1 MTKKSYSVASVLALV
16 LTLSIGSLLGQ
27 AQTAS
32 PAAPSPTTLTDVQKR
47 AMEAIG
53 QDLQNKVQPMAV
65 LRLASLAKDYDRN
78 ILAEKPDAVL
88 EQKLGDE
95 LAETVSQLAA
105 EAVRLRVRAVSD
117 MAKLLT
123 PDQKKLLLAE
133 LEKPDANPDL
143 VELIKKVLRDKK

>member
-1 MTKKSYSVASVLALV
+1 MTKKSYFTLV
-16 LTLSIGSLLGQ
+16 LVLSIGWVLGQ
-27 AQTAS
+27 AQAVS
-32 PAAPSPTTLTDVQKR
+32 PAVPSPTTLTDAQKR

-53 QDLQNKVQPMAV
+53 KDLESKIQPTSA
-65 LRLASLAKDYDRN
+65 LKLASLAKDYDRN

-95 LAETVSQLAA
+95 LAEAVSQLAA
-105 EAVRLRVRAVSD
+105 EAVRARVRAVSE

-133 LEKPDANPDL
+133 LDKPDANPDL
-143 VELIKKVLRDKK
+143 VELVKKVLGDKK